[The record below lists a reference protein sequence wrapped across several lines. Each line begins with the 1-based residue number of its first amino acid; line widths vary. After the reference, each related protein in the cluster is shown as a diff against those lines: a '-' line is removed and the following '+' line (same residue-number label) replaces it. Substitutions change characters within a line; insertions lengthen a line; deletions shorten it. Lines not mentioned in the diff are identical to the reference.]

1 MKNPEN
7 FPCKLPKLS
16 CKLNSLTGA
25 TMKTFSN
32 PLSLLSAT
40 AICPANYSSIFSK
53 KSAILALF
61 LLLFTPIFT
70 PIFALQYDFVFEEEK
85 IPDDKELVI
94 YVTAYDWGPAVEKI
108 VLNAGKEMDAGYF
121 SSEEF
126 DLSEFE
132 VTRETRR
139 SSNHNSRASS
149 TETDLTPSAI
159 FLSDAYGNKV
169 DGNSKYLTVLLEYPP
184 ESEDASPFTGS
195 VMKRTHEI
203 YGYRLE
209 NDDLDLEIYKLAGM
223 VNPLAAKFKVSE
235 LVSQDYSMSYAY
247 YNPPKKS
254 DAGKVVS
261 GDEIAGGGG
270 RFGASSGRAN
280 DVSSKIPL
288 IVWLHGISEGGR
300 NPYIPLFGIKSV
312 NLASDD
318 IQKYFENG
326 VSILIPQCPTTWLET
341 TSLDSS
347 GMRIWE
353 PVDLEGMVN
362 KYVNPIKSIIGMVTT
377 IPVDTSPATTVTAK
391 TSYYTNSLMDLIE
404 TFCQQNPNIDKK
416 RIYIGGCSAGGYMT
430 LNMLVERPNYF
441 AAAFPTCEVYVDRKL
456 SDDDIAELAKVPLWF
471 IQAKTDTTAKAATYV
486 TPTYKRLQA
495 AGAKNLHL
503 TMYDGVFDTSGKYFA
518 QVDDDDSDENKKTAQ
533 AKPYEYPGHYSWMYV
548 LNNDPKENGKSLF
561 QWISEQK
568 K

>member
-1 MKNPEN
+1 
-7 FPCKLPKLS
+7 
-16 CKLNSLTGA
+16 
-25 TMKTFSN
+25 MKTFSN
-32 PLSLLSAT
+32 LLSFLSAAASHT
-40 AICPANYSSIFSK
+40 GIFSK
-53 KSAILALF
+53 KSAVFDLF
-61 LLLFTPIFT
+61 LLLLT

-85 IPDDKELVI
+85 IPADKELVI

-108 VLNAGKEMDAGYF
+108 VLNAGKEIDIGYF
-121 SSEEF
+121 LSEEF

-132 VTRETRR
+132 VTKETRR
-139 SSNHNSRASS
+139 SSNHNSRAST
-149 TETDLTPSAI
+149 TETDLTPSSI

-184 ESEDASPFTGS
+184 ESEDASPFTDS
-195 VMKRTHEI
+195 VMKRAHEI

-235 LVSQDYSMSYAY
+235 LVSEDYSMSYAY
-247 YNPPKKS
+247 YNPPKK
-254 DAGKVVS
+254 
-261 GDEIAGGGG
+261 
-270 RFGASSGRAN
+270 
-280 DVSSKIPL
+280 SSKIPL
-288 IVWLHGISEGGR
+288 IVWLHGISEGGQ

-326 VSILIPQCPTTWLET
+326 ASILIPQCPTTWLET

-353 PVDLEGMVN
+353 PVDLEGMMN

-377 IPVDTSPATTVTAK
+377 ISADTSPTTTVTAK

-430 LNMLVERPNYF
+430 LNMLVERPDYF

-471 IQAKTDTTAKAATYV
+471 IQAKTDTTAKPATYV

-503 TMYDGVFDTSGKYFA
+503 TMYDGVFDSET
-518 QVDDDDSDENKKTAQ
+518 DENKKPAE